1 MYEIYFPAELKSAN
15 KEILTHFGDLKPI
28 TDSMRDEE
36 KLAVIQS
43 EFELQ
48 YAPNYPVR
56 NNIDT
61 LDSIE
66 AVRIIMEA
74 LK

>member
-15 KEILTHFGDLKPI
+15 KEIPTHFGDLKPI

-56 NNIDT
+56 NNLDT
-61 LDSIE
+61 LASIE